1 MSPTPDKNGGRA
13 CHRFAEH
20 EDLEVEH
27 MMSLHLFHTCCW
39 KIAGDLQDN
48 HRPCMR
54 GSVANPVSLKGRWW
68 SSFVYSSLVALKLIH
83 MFTLP
88 RNGLI
93 EPCALWRKVAYFWI
107 SFSALTPY
115 KANSSQY
122 SFYRITRPRPRSGN
136 RESNVSRET
145 SRLLSLRPPYT
156 YIKLPLS

>member
-27 MMSLHLFHTCCW
+27 MMSLHLFDTCCW

-54 GSVANPVSLKGRWW
+54 GSVANPVSLKGRLWT
-68 SSFVYSSLVALKLIH
+68 SFIYSSLVALKLIH

-122 SFYRITRPRPRSGN
+122 SFTGLHGQDREAGIESLMFHVKRLVFCHCDRHIRI
-136 RESNVSRET
+136 
-145 SRLLSLRPPYT
+145 
-156 YIKLPLS
+156 